1 MRDDITSIPI
11 SEVFEPRDGCPICRL
26 RNTLEDRVVEY
37 ITGAAMME
45 PDVRIETNK
54 QGFCIDHYRMML
66 KKRNRLGVALIL
78 ESHLDEMEKRIYA
91 GPPLLGKSAKNQAK
105 AAGRPPA
112 PASSAVSWIG
122 PWSGCWPPSAAC
134 GKRKKISGSCLR
146 SSRPCV
152 SPIFPSWPKRPPKA

>member
-54 QGFCIDHYRMML
+54 QGLCQKPGQGGRAGHRHLLRLRSAGLGHGADAGHRL
-66 KKRNRLGVALIL
+66 PPVGNGKRF
-78 ESHLDEMEKRIYA
+78 
-91 GPPLLGKSAKNQAK
+91 
-105 AAGRPPA
+105 PA
-112 PASSAVSWIG
+112 PV
-122 PWSGCWPPSAAC
+122 
-134 GKRKKISGSCLR
+134 
-146 SSRPCV
+146 
-152 SPIFPSWPKRPPKA
+152 

>member
-66 KKRNRLGVALIL
+66 KKRNRLGVALGGERVNWL
-78 ESHLDEMEKRIYA
+78 EGAWLRFPAAPRKKCQKPGQGGRAGHRHLLRLRSAGLGHGADAGHRLPPVGNGKRF
-91 GPPLLGKSAKNQAK
+91 
-105 AAGRPPA
+105 PA
-112 PASSAVSWIG
+112 PV
-122 PWSGCWPPSAAC
+122 
-134 GKRKKISGSCLR
+134 
-146 SSRPCV
+146 
-152 SPIFPSWPKRPPKA
+152 